1 MKPGCASALRECVA
15 MQQVVVG
22 MSSDKEDISDMVRLV
37 ENEVDVESADALN
50 VSVAG
55 KWNS

>member
-1 MKPGCASALRECVA
+1 